1 MRKIPCVSII
11 FNTTQDISKIDKLI
25 TMFRYVQIKT
35 DEEDR
40 LIKLEMEET
49 CGVFIEVY
57 RQKSEHLENVVV
69 SRIEDFPEV

>member
-25 TMFRYVQIKT
+25 TVFRYVQIKT

-40 LIKLEMEET
+40 PIKLEMEEMFGGFT
-49 CGVFIEVY
+49 EVY
-57 RQKSEHLENVVV
+57 SQKSEHLENVVV
-69 SRIEDFPEV
+69 SRIEDFSEV